1 MMQADASSKLATGP
15 NPKPR
20 RNPMAQ
26 ADYVTSAIR
35 APITDAGAKPSANSL
50 QASFAEFLA
59 ALAGHPP
66 HLIPVYADATDLE
79 GRADHLSKVLDAL
92 SAYLTTIL
100 TDTAQNVPGG
110 LDLRQIDALFSD
122 LTSDMRGTL
131 QHAIECTA
139 WRAA

>member
-26 ADYVTSAIR
+26 AHYVTSAIR
-35 APITDAGAKPSANSL
+35 APITDAGAKPSANPL
-50 QASFAEFLA
+50 QASYAEFLA

-66 HLIPVYADATDLE
+66 HPIPVYADATDLD

-110 LDLRQIDALFSD
+110 LDLRQADALLSD
-122 LTSDMRGTL
+122 LASEATGT
-131 QHAIECTA
+131 I
-139 WRAA
+139 RYAADTMAEEVV